1 VEYDGTDFFGYQKQP
16 GKRTVQG
23 ELEKAFARIC
33 GERVKIAAAG
43 RTDAGVHAVGQV
55 ISFRTS
61 GSIPL
66 ERIAKAANS
75 VLPPDVAVKSAE
87 EVPEDFHARYS
98 AKSRVYRY
106 TIVESPTR
114 LPLIG
119 RYAHVVGTRVD
130 EKLMSEAAK
139 LFIGEHDFRG
149 FAIVEDDKSS
159 VRQVKRFDVVRR
171 GRIVEVTIE
180 ANAFLR
186 SMARFLVS
194 ALLKL
199 SEQSMSVEDLMRI
212 LNTGERCETLR
223 PAPPQGLCLVKV
235 NY

>member
-1 VEYDGTDFFGYQKQP
+1 
-16 GKRTVQG
+16 
-23 ELEKAFARIC
+23 
-33 GERVKIAAAG
+33 
-43 RTDAGVHAVGQV
+43 
-55 ISFRTS
+55 
-61 GSIPL
+61 
-66 ERIAKAANS
+66 
-75 VLPPDVAVKSAE
+75 
-87 EVPEDFHARYS
+87 
-98 AKSRVYRY
+98 
-106 TIVESPTR
+106 
-114 LPLIG
+114 
-119 RYAHVVGTRVD
+119 VD
-130 EKLMSEAAK
+130 EKLMAEAAK

-159 VRQVKRFDVVRR
+159 VRQVRRFDVVRR